1 MNFLEELAKKG
12 LIDKNQISEIK
23 NLAKEKYDGNIEQVL
38 LDGGLKEDDLMQAK
52 ALYFNIPYKNI
63 DAKNLPF
70 NVLKYVPEDSAN
82 HYQFVP
88 IALTEGVL
96 EVGILNPENIQAI
109 DALQFISAK
118 NGIPFK
124 LFLISRSD
132 YLTILENY
140 KGLSS
145 QVGEALDALDQEGNN
160 LDSVNQNASENLSI
174 DKKEENIESKDPL
187 KANTNTK
194 IVEDAPVIKIVAVIL
209 RNAIEGNASDIHI
222 EHTGEKVKVRYRV
235 DGTLHTTLVLPP
247 NVHSGVVARIKI
259 LAKLRLDEKR
269 KPQDGSFSTNMDGRK
284 IDFRVSTMPSYYGEK
299 VVLRI
304 LDSEKGVKPLDQLGL
319 SERNLKMIR
328 EALKKPY
335 GLILITGPTGSGK
348 STTLYSM
355 MNELDKEKAN
365 IVSLE
370 DPVEYHMPDINQ
382 SQVMPEIGYTFASG
396 LRSILRQDPNVIMVG
411 EIRDKETAQLAIQA
425 ALTGHLVLSTLHTN
439 SAIGAVPRL
448 VDMGVDPYLIAP
460 TLVLSVAQRLV
471 RLSCPAARQKVKLD
485 PSIKTQIEEQFKD
498 LPEEYRKRIEIK
510 EDMYETTTSPDCP
523 SGTRGR
529 VAIYEMF
536 EVNKELQ
543 NVILKNPTDLELY
556 KVARKNGMLTMKEDA
571 MLKAIN
577 GIIPYPEVY
586 NFSNDND

>member
-1 MNFLEELAKKG
+1 MTFLEELVKKS
-12 LIDKNQISEIK
+12 LINETQISEIK
-23 NLAKEKYDGNIEQVL
+23 NLAKEKYNDDIEAVL
-38 LDGGLKEDDLMQAK
+38 LDGGINIDDLMAVK
-52 ALYFNIPYKNI
+52 SEYFKIPYKKINS
-63 DAKNLPF
+63 KNLPF
-70 NVLKYVPEDSAN
+70 SVLKYIPEDSAN
-82 HYQFVP
+82 HYDFAP
-88 IALTEGVL
+88 IGIVDGVL
-96 EVGILNPENIQAI
+96 EVGIINPENIQAI
-109 DALQFISAK
+109 DALQFISSK
-118 NGIPFK
+118 IGLPFK
-124 LFLISRSD
+124 LFLISKND
-132 YLTILENY
+132 YLAVMENY

-145 QVGEALDALDQEGNN
+145 QVGEALDELEGDTSLDT
-160 LDSVNQNASENLSI
+160 SSNQNQNENISI
-174 DKKEENIESKDPL
+174 DEKKNDFSTKNDN
-187 KANTNTK
+187 KNNNAK

-235 DGTLHTTLVLPP
+235 DGSLHTTLVLPP

-328 EALKKPY
+328 NALKKPY

-439 SAIGAVPRL
+439 SAIGAIPRL

-460 TLVLSVAQRLV
+460 TLVLSVAQRLT
-471 RLSCPAARQKVKLD
+471 RLTCPSARKLVKMD
-485 PSIKTQIEEQFKD
+485 PSIKIQIEEEFKD
-498 LPEEYRKRIEIK
+498 LPEEYKKEIEIK
-510 EDMYETTTSPDCP
+510 EDMYETDVSPECP

-529 VAIYEMF
+529 IAIYEMF
-536 EVNKELQ
+536 EINKEIQ
-543 NVILKNPTDLELY
+543 DMILKNPTDLELY
-556 KVARKNGMLTMKEDA
+556 KVARKNGMFTMKEDA
-571 MLKAIN
+571 MLKAVN

-586 NFSNDND
+586 NFANDND